1 MRKNTLTGCQQ
12 DLLDYLGKQ
21 YTVKRIDGLDCIY
34 RDFGDY
40 DVEVCGGRTIRAR
53 FHIFVWKTKGG
64 YEIVHRFMD
73 LPHSLP
79 LIAELLQL
87 IARLYA
93 PSKKEAS
100 YAH

>member
-40 DVEVCGGRTIRAR
+40 DVEISGGGGSLTKL
-53 FHIFVWKTKGG
+53 HISGWATEGG
-64 YEIVHRFMD
+64 DEIVHRFMD

-79 LIAELLQL
+79 LMAELLQL
-87 IARLYA
+87 IARLYD
-93 PSKKEAS
+93 PSKKEA
-100 YAH
+100 

>member
-1 MRKNTLTGCQQ
+1 MNKNTLTRSQLE
-12 DLLDYLGKQ
+12 LLDYLGTQ

-40 DVEVCGGRTIRAR
+40 DVEVCGGKNNRAR
-53 FHIFVWKTKGG
+53 FHIFVWKKNGG
-64 YEIVHRFMD
+64 YEIVQRFMD

-87 IARLYA
+87 IALQYDTHR
-93 PSKKEAS
+93 KEETE
-100 YAH
+100 HE

>member
-40 DVEVCGGRTIRAR
+40 DV
-53 FHIFVWKTKGG
+53 
-64 YEIVHRFMD
+64 
-73 LPHSLP
+73 
-79 LIAELLQL
+79 
-87 IARLYA
+87 
-93 PSKKEAS
+93 
-100 YAH
+100 

>member
-40 DVEVCGGRTIRAR
+40 DVEVCGGRTSRAR
-53 FHIFVWKTKGG
+53 FHIFVWKKKGG
-64 YEIVHRFMD
+64 YEIVQRFMD

-79 LIAELLQL
+79 LMAELLQL
-87 IARLYA
+87 IARLYD
-93 PSKKEAS
+93 PSTKEDS
-100 YAH
+100 HAH

>member
-1 MRKNTLTGCQQ
+1 MRNNTLTRCQQ

-40 DVEVCGGRTIRAR
+40 DVEVCGGRTSRAR
-53 FHIFVWKTKGG
+53 FHIFVWKTKGR
-64 YEIVHRFMD
+64 YEIVQRFMD

-79 LIAELLQL
+79 LMAELLQL
-87 IARLYA
+87 IAQLYA
-93 PSKKEAS
+93 PSAKEDS
-100 YAH
+100 HAH

>member
-1 MRKNTLTGCQQ
+1 MNKNTLTGCQQ

-40 DVEVCGGRTIRAR
+40 DVEVCGGRTNRAR
-53 FHIFVWKTKGG
+53 FHIFVWKKKGG
-64 YEIVHRFMD
+64 YEIVQRFMD

-79 LIAELLQL
+79 LMAELLQL
-87 IARLYA
+87 IARLYD
-93 PSKKEAS
+93 PSTKED
-100 YAH
+100 AHAH